1 MRRDDD
7 KMRKYVK
14 TLVNSATS
22 KRCGNHAVTL
32 ESKTVVLLDDRTG
45 EEVEIKNPSRLY
57 PLRVFT
63 YHDNVICVVS
73 DSVNEFWL
81 SHAGWWTSSTTQALK
96 QYRTYFENWGYHC
109 MTD

>member
-1 MRRDDD
+1 
-7 KMRKYVK
+7 MRKYVK

-32 ESKTVVLLDDRTG
+32 EPKSTTFLDDRTG
-45 EEVEIKNPSRLY
+45 KKVEIKNPSRLY

-73 DSVNEFWL
+73 DIFKEFWL
-81 SHAGWWTSSTTQALK
+81 SHAGWTSSSSTKQAVK
-96 QYRTYFENWGYHC
+96 QYRTCFENWR
-109 MTD
+109 